1 MATYRELRAGNER
14 ALKEVERAEREIKKL
29 TRELKAGTLD
39 RRKLES
45 GLAKVQKYVC
55 VIPSHVPHF
64 KAALDGD

>member
-1 MATYRELRAGNER
+1 MATFKELRAGNER

-45 GLAKVQKYVC
+45 GLEKVRKYVC

-64 KAALDGD
+64 KAALDRD